1 MKLKNIVMAM
11 LLAFAVAT
19 VPVIAQTT
27 DHNDTNSKT
36 KKAMKKAGDKT
47 EAAAD
52 KTADATKSTGKK
64 MAGKSD
70 AEKLDINTAT
80 KDQLE
85 ALPGIGAAYSQK
97 IIDGR
102 PYAMKSDLVKKKIV
116 PQATYDGVKDQIIAK
131 GGKKK
136 SAAMGEGKTD
146 AKTDTTTTTTTTK
159 KEKATTT
166 KK

>member
-1 MKLKNIVMAM
+1 MNLKKLVMAT

-19 VPVIAQTT
+19 VPAMAQTT

-36 KKAMKKAGDKT
+36 KKAMKSAGEKT

-52 KTADATKSTGKK
+52 KTADTTKSAAKKATGKS
-64 MAGKSD
+64 A
-70 AEKLDINTAT
+70 AEKLDINSAT
-80 KDQLE
+80 KEQLE
-85 ALPGIGAAYSQK
+85 ALPGIGDKYSQK

-102 PYAMKSDLVKKKIV
+102 PYAAKNDLVKKDIV
-116 PQATYDGVKDQIIAK
+116 PQATYDNIKDEIIAH

-136 SAAMGEGKTD
+136 SAMSET
-146 AKTDTTTTTTTTK
+146 KTDTMTTTK